1 MQNYIINTTTTDTS
15 RALSHSL
22 SHSLS
27 KEYHF
32 YKMHTQTP
40 TISLTISPTK
50 QMKKFMKRL
59 EYNYENNLKD
69 NHFIF
74 QDNLYLKSF
83 TNEDDQPYLKI
94 KNLYG
99 AAKLDVNIAVNYELL
114 DTFTSSSSSTE
125 EE

>member
-1 MQNYIINTTTTDTS
+1 MQNYIINTTTTDT
-15 RALSHSL
+15 

-83 TNEDDQPYLKI
+83 TNEDDQLYLKI

-114 DTFTSSSSSTE
+114 DTFTSSSSSE

>member
-1 MQNYIINTTTTDTS
+1 MQNYIINNTPSDT
-15 RALSHSL
+15 SL

-27 KEYHF
+27 QEYHF
-32 YKMHTQTP
+32 YRMHKHTHCHTSTQTP

-83 TNEDDQPYLKI
+83 TNEDDQLYLKI

-114 DTFTSSSSSTE
+114 DSLLL
-125 EE
+125 

>member
-15 RALSHSL
+15 HALSHSL

-83 TNEDDQPYLKI
+83 TNEDDQLYLKI

-99 AAKLDVNIAVNYELL
+99 AAKLDVNIAINYELL
-114 DTFTSSSSSTE
+114 DTFTSSSSE

>member
-1 MQNYIINTTTTDTS
+1 
-15 RALSHSL
+15 
-22 SHSLS
+22 
-27 KEYHF
+27 
-32 YKMHTQTP
+32 MHTQTP

-59 EYNYENNLKD
+59 EYNYEHNLKD

-74 QDNLYLKSF
+74 QDNLFLKSF
-83 TNEDDQPYLKI
+83 TNEDDQLYLKI

-99 AAKLDVNIAVNYELL
+99 AAKLDVNIAINYELL
-114 DTFTSSSSSTE
+114 DTFTSSSSE

>member
-1 MQNYIINTTTTDTS
+1 MQNYIINTT
-15 RALSHSL
+15 SHSL

-32 YKMHTQTP
+32 YKMHKDTQTP

-83 TNEDDQPYLKI
+83 TNEDDQLYLKI

-114 DTFTSSSSSTE
+114 DSF
-125 EE
+125 

>member
-1 MQNYIINTTTTDTS
+1 MQNYIINTTPSDTS
-15 RALSHSL
+15 LSHSL

-27 KEYHF
+27 QEYHF

-59 EYNYENNLKD
+59 EYNYEHNLKD

-83 TNEDDQPYLKI
+83 TNEDDQLYLKI

-114 DTFTSSSSSTE
+114 DSFLL
-125 EE
+125 

>member
-1 MQNYIINTTTTDTS
+1 MQNYIINTTSSDT
-15 RALSHSL
+15 

-27 KEYHF
+27 KEYQF
-32 YKMHTQTP
+32 YRTHKQAQAQTP

-59 EYNYENNLKD
+59 EYNYEHNLKD

-83 TNEDDQPYLKI
+83 TNTNEDDQLYLKI

-114 DTFTSSSSSTE
+114 DSF
-125 EE
+125 

>member
-1 MQNYIINTTTTDTS
+1 MQNYIINTTSSDTS
-15 RALSHSL
+15 VSHSL
-22 SHSLS
+22 SQ
-27 KEYHF
+27 EYHF

-83 TNEDDQPYLKI
+83 TNEDDQLYLKI

-114 DTFTSSSSSTE
+114 DTFTSSSSE

>member
-1 MQNYIINTTTTDTS
+1 MQNYIINTNTTSSDT
-15 RALSHSL
+15 

-27 KEYHF
+27 KEYQF
-32 YKMHTQTP
+32 YRTHKQAQTP

-83 TNEDDQPYLKI
+83 TNEDDQLYLKI

-114 DTFTSSSSSTE
+114 DTFTSSSSE

>member
-1 MQNYIINTTTTDTS
+1 MQNYIINPNTTPS
-15 RALSHSL
+15 E
-22 SHSLS
+22 

-32 YKMHTQTP
+32 YRMHKQTPTYTP

-83 TNEDDQPYLKI
+83 TNEDDQLYLKI

-99 AAKLDVNIAVNYELL
+99 AAKLEVNVMVCYELFDAFL
-114 DTFTSSSSSTE
+114 SQ
-125 EE
+125 

>member
-1 MQNYIINTTTTDTS
+1 MQNYIINTNTTLSDTS
-15 RALSHSL
+15 Q
-22 SHSLS
+22 

-32 YKMHTQTP
+32 YRTHKERHTP
-40 TISLTISPTK
+40 TISLNISPTK

-59 EYNYENNLKD
+59 EYNYEHNLKD

-83 TNEDDQPYLKI
+83 TNEDDQLYLKI

-114 DTFTSSSSSTE
+114 DTFLSQ
-125 EE
+125 

>member
-1 MQNYIINTTTTDTS
+1 MQNYIINTNATPSDT
-15 RALSHSL
+15 SL

-27 KEYHF
+27 QEYHF
-32 YKMHTQTP
+32 YRMHTGQTP

-114 DTFTSSSSSTE
+114 DSFTSSSSKE
-125 EE
+125 

>member
-1 MQNYIINTTTTDTS
+1 MQNYIINTNATPSET
-15 RALSHSL
+15 SHSL
-22 SHSLS
+22 SQ
-27 KEYHF
+27 EYHF
-32 YKMHTQTP
+32 YRTHKQTHTSTP

-59 EYNYENNLKD
+59 EYNYD

-83 TNEDDQPYLKI
+83 TNEDDQLYLKI

-114 DTFTSSSSSTE
+114 DTFTSSSSE

>member
-1 MQNYIINTTTTDTS
+1 MQNYIINTNATPSET
-15 RALSHSL
+15 SHSL
-22 SHSLS
+22 SQ
-27 KEYHF
+27 EYHF
-32 YKMHTQTP
+32 YRTHKQTHTSTP

-83 TNEDDQPYLKI
+83 TNEDDQLYLKI

-114 DTFTSSSSSTE
+114 DTFTSSSSE